1 MIVFTRLDVG
11 TKNGPNTSKQFL
23 YLFRLH
29 HTDCIH
35 WQLEPMQQQGGGRG
49 YGDWGGVGW
58 GVSTGAGGKH
68 PPFLSSC
75 DRIHSH
81 QMNFYYVRLETVQ
94 IGNIGLKLN

>member
-35 WQLEPMQQQGGGRG
+35 WQLEPMQQQGGGEG
-49 YGDWGGVGW
+49 MGTGEGWGGG
-58 GVSTGAGGKH
+58 
-68 PPFLSSC
+68 
-75 DRIHSH
+75 
-81 QMNFYYVRLETVQ
+81 
-94 IGNIGLKLN
+94 